1 MEMLAKAEEP
11 LRSATTTLSV
21 TPGFVQRVAA
31 QPVAQMRMALARLS
45 IVFSHAVVHS
55 SRRPVERR
63 MLSRG
68 DSSSLCVDGS
78 RAENDLSTCG
88 LTTEAAVLLAFSA
101 RCNAS
106 IVDRHS
112 IVETLK
118 NFSVSPI
125 VG

>member
-1 MEMLAKAEEP
+1 
-11 LRSATTTLSV
+11 
-21 TPGFVQRVAA
+21 
-31 QPVAQMRMALARLS
+31 
-45 IVFSHAVVHS
+45 
-55 SRRPVERR
+55 

-78 RAENDLSTCG
+78 RAENGLSTCR
-88 LTTEAAVLLAFSA
+88 LTTEAAVLLGFSA
-101 RCNAS
+101 RCDAS
-106 IVDRHS
+106 IVDRPS